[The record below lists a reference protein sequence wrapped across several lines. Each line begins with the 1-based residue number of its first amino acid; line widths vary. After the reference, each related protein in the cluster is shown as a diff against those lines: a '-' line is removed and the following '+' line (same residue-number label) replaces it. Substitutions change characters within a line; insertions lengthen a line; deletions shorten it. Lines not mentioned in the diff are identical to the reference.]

1 MCTFACLLPHSV
13 HLYHSCFKTD
23 SRATLPEMLTF
34 SDKSGKTASIPQR
47 IGTKYKKFGIILLN
61 DSDGRTV
68 DTISTNEEGDTEDI
82 NIEILKRWVQGAGRQ
97 PATWR
102 TLVQVLKL
110 SGLCALAEEIEN
122 IKCHHTS
129 VIKVEDRDVVQL

>member
-1 MCTFACLLPHSV
+1 M
-13 HLYHSCFKTD
+13 TD
-23 SRATLPEMLTF
+23 SRATLPEILTF
-34 SDKSGKTASIPQR
+34 PDKSGER
-47 IGTKYKKFGIILLN
+47 IGIHKMIGAKYKTFGIILLN

-102 TLVQVLKL
+102 TLVQVLKQSSL
-110 SGLCALAEEIEN
+110 TTLAKEIEDK
-122 IKCHHTS
+122 IKCTY
-129 VIKVEDRDVVQL
+129 VVD

>member
-1 MCTFACLLPHSV
+1 MDFS
-13 HLYHSCFKTD
+13 YFKTD
-23 SRATLPEMLTF
+23 SQATLPEMLTF
-34 SDKSGKTASIPQR
+34 SGKSGEAAGIPQR

-68 DTISTNEEGDTEDI
+68 DTISTDEKGDAEDI

-102 TLVQVLKL
+102 TLIKVLKL
-110 SGLCALAEEIEN
+110 SGLCALAKDIEDM
-122 IKCHHTS
+122 KCHHTY
-129 VIKVEDRDVVQL
+129 VIKVEDYDVVQL

>member
-1 MCTFACLLPHSV
+1 
-13 HLYHSCFKTD
+13 
-23 SRATLPEMLTF
+23 MLTF
-34 SDKSGKTASIPQR
+34 SGKSGETPGIPQT

-68 DTISTNEEGDTEDI
+68 DTISTNEKGDAEDI

-110 SGLCALAEEIEN
+110 SGLRALAKEIED
-122 IKCHHTS
+122 IKCHHTC
-129 VIKVEDRDVVQL
+129 VIKVEDYGVVQL